1 MSTHVAFLRAIN
13 VGGRRV
19 RGTDLEAAF
28 DAMGLAAPHSY
39 QASGNVAFDADDDA
53 DSAQLQARI
62 EEGLRAALDFDVP
75 TMVRSGGE
83 VAAAATLAPFGADEI
98 AASRGKVQVSLL
110 MREPDASAAEAVLAM
125 ATDDDR
131 LHLAGREL
139 FWLPAGGMSEAA
151 LDHLA
156 IERLLGMQT
165 RRTQATLQR
174 MVAKFDLA
182 G

>member
-19 RGTDLEAAF
+19 RGADLEAAF
-28 DAMGLAAPHSY
+28 DAIGLAAPHSY
-39 QASGNVAFDADDDA
+39 QASGNVAFDADPGA
-53 DSAQLQARI
+53 DPAGLQARI
-62 EEGLRAALDFDVP
+62 EEGLRAAFDFDVP
-75 TMVRSGGE
+75 TMVRTGAE
-83 VAAAATLAPFGADEI
+83 VAAAAALAPFSAHQV

-110 MREPDASAAEAVLAM
+110 MEEPEPAAVEEVLAM
-125 ATDDDR
+125 ATEDDR
-131 LHLAGREL
+131 LHVEGREL
-139 FWLPAGGMSEAA
+139 YWLPSGGFSDTE

-165 RRTQATLQR
+165 RRTQGTLQR
-174 MVAKFDLA
+174 MVARFDLA